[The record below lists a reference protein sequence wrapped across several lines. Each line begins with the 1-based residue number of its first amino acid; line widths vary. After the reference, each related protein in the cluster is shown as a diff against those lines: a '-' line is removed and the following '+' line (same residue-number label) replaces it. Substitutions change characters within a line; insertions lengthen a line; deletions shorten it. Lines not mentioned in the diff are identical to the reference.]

1 MKAESVDKII
11 QRIRIVPDQ
20 YRAFTE
26 GAEEAAR
33 IHKIPEDLLPE
44 MLDLGLPCRASESG
58 YRFDRTDLE
67 NVALA
72 LHFRCPRYIAMQW
85 WARSFDTIVAD
96 EQIEFSLRI
105 NAKCPLTGHPGP
117 CDFSASSYLEGAVAP
132 NSLAVSPDGV
142 VTARVC
148 LSTKAVVF
156 SGAHSELFDRLAGLT
171 LHIFPESM
179 PVESWRAYETG
190 LADCRIAARLLV
202 QGATEFG
209 LAARPA
215 SGFFMASPFPMRH
228 VWVEFEIAGS
238 WVTADPFLLQ
248 SLDRWAIVDGKHW
261 PVYRSPP
268 GLLWRLQSADS
279 IGTPLVLH
287 AGREAPSSCVIHR
300 KLCKRAVRPD
310 SSDVFRLWLPELIVQ
325 RHSQRSHILCINDD
339 RWVELGAEVNLEHV
353 HQLDRSRRIAADYE
367 EVVRGLH
374 WLAEDTLGSVKHQR
388 EYLVGDRVILA
399 ATHHLLLPGVGGD
412 QGSRAFNREIA
423 AVERLMESIPARHNL
438 RTCGVQLTNG
448 ITRTLAGSTS
458 VRCAIS
464 CQYLIIPG
472 DEYSDAR
479 S

>member
-1 MKAESVDKII
+1 MKAEPVEKVI

-44 MLDLGLPCRASESG
+44 MLDLGLPCRTSESG

-67 NVALA
+67 NVALS

-105 NAKCPLTGHPGP
+105 NAKCPLTGHPGL

-132 NSLAVSPDGV
+132 DSLTVSPDGV
-142 VTARVC
+142 VTASIR

-156 SGAHSELFDRLAGLT
+156 SGAHAELFDRLAGLT

-179 PVESWRAYETG
+179 PVQSWRAYETG

-228 VWVEFEIAGS
+228 VWVEFETAGS

-268 GLLWRLQSADS
+268 GLLWKLQSADS

-287 AGREAPSSCVIHR
+287 AGREAPSSCVIHKR
-300 KLCKRAVRPD
+300 LCKRAIRP
-310 SSDVFRLWLPELIVQ
+310 DVFRLLLPELVVQ
-325 RHSQRSHILCINDD
+325 RYSQRSHILRINDA
-339 RWVELGAEVNLEHV
+339 RRVELGAEVNLERV
-353 HQLDRSRRIAADYE
+353 YQLDRSHRVTADYE

-374 WLAEDTLGSVKHQR
+374 RLAEDALGGIQHQR
-388 EYLVGDRVILA
+388 EYLAGDRVVLA
-399 ATHHLLLPGVGGD
+399 ATHHLLLPGLGRE
-412 QGSRAFNREIA
+412 QGPRAFNWEIA

-438 RTCGVQLTNG
+438 RTRGVQLTNCT
-448 ITRTLAGSTS
+448 TRTLAGLDLRSL
-458 VRCAIS
+458 R
-464 CQYLIIPG
+464 YFPPIP
-472 DEYSDAR
+472 DHSR
-479 S
+479 R